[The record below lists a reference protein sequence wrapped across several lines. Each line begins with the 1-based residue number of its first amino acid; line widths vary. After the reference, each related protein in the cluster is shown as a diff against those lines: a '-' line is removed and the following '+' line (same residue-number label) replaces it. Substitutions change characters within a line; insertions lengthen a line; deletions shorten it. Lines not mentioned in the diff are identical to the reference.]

1 MKPLDRE
8 WKPIK
13 GYEGLYEISEY
24 GDIYSIKNKKVK
36 KQTLNCDYNYITLN
50 KSGKPKTFRVH
61 RLVLKH
67 FVSEP
72 PFEWSR
78 GGHKDN
84 VKTNNHYS
92 NLYWT
97 TTQENT
103 KKAIEDGL
111 MVSKKG
117 HDNPTSKYIKVIDV
131 NSGELVGV
139 YGSIRECE
147 RCIENVTS
155 SYISKMLD
163 KPNYKPRNKKYI
175 YQLSNVE
182 EYLAHETLQQMKL
195 IENEI
200 QTKKPKL
207 FIMKNDKTGYCETLD
222 NQKQV
227 SKVCGIPQASISH
240 LISTNGTFGDWSF
253 IEIGRIDDVKKS
265 TAYRTQIENNAI
277 NNTIENIYT
286 GEIYHFK
293 TINEAKQFLQLDG
306 NDLGR
311 YIKENKLIKSQW
323 KIIRNNM

>member
-24 GDIYSIKNKKVK
+24 GDIYSIKHEKVK
-36 KQTLNCDYNYITLN
+36 KQTLNCEYNYITLN

-131 NSGELVGV
+131 NTGELMGV
-139 YGSIRECE
+139 YGSIRECG
-147 RCIENVTS
+147 RCVENVTA
-155 SYISKMLD
+155 SYVSKMLG

-175 YQLSNVE
+175 YQLSDCN
-182 EYLAHETLQQMKL
+182 EYLRNTSLQGAQL

-200 QTKKPKL
+200 KTKKPKR
-207 FIMKNDKTGYCETLD
+207 FIMKNEQIGYCEMLD
-222 NQKQV
+222 NQKQA
-227 SKVCGIPQASISH
+227 SKICGIPQATISH
-240 LISTNGTFGDWSF
+240 LIQRNGSHGDWSF
-253 IEIGRIDDVKKS
+253 IEIERVEDVKETS
-265 TAYRTQIENNAI
+265 SYRTQIEKNAI
-277 NNTIENIYT
+277 NNTIENVYT

-293 TINEAKQFLQLDG
+293 TIKETKDFLNIDG

-311 YIKENKLIKSQW
+311 YIRENKLIKSQW